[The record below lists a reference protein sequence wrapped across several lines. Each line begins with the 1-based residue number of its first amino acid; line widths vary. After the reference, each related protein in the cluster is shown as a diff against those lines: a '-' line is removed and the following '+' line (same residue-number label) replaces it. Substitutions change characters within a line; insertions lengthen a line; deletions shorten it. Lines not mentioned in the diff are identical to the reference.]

1 MVLKKSHNECKAE
14 QAVNNQA
21 GGSFLTTGTSD
32 CNTVL
37 KVDIWELETRNLGA
51 QLQVSIVSTYGVE
64 TMVWE
69 YQLDQDESGYVG
81 ESHDVSVGDDLH
93 LVKIKVNIPD

>member
-1 MVLKKSHNECKAE
+1 M
-14 QAVNNQA
+14 NNQA

-93 LVKIKVNIPD
+93 LVKIKVTIPD